1 MGTEDWGQLDVP
13 FATLYEEVGYRV
25 GSTSMTCYVDN
36 MRAPFRRM
44 LMCHM
49 VADTEEELH
58 DMADEIGVARKWY
71 QGDHYDIC
79 LSKRKLAVEA
89 GAVEVTRRELGRI
102 VMEQRR
108 KRACQMKT
116 KR

>member
-1 MGTEDWGQLDVP
+1 
-13 FATLYEEVGYRV
+13 
-25 GSTSMTCYVDN
+25 MTCYVDN